1 MGRRTNAAIVTA
13 AAATLVAALA
23 GPAAAESTTN
33 TVTVHADQPIA
44 TLAGNAIGANTPI
57 WNPNLTHPVVAS
69 RIRTAGLRT
78 LAFNGGGVS
87 DLYHWADG
95 SLSHDP
101 DAAHHP
107 YDYYSLKPQFSFD
120 QFESV
125 AKRAGAGTFV
135 HVNYG
140 TGTAA
145 EAAGWVRYAN
155 KIKNY
160 RVRDWE
166 VGEEVYLNGYLPDL
180 NIEPDAHAD
189 KSPEAYARN
198 VVEYSRAMKAVDPTI
213 RVGVGLLVSGPGPSV
228 YRDWNETVLRIAG
241 PAIDF
246 VDLHWY
252 PSTFVGSDQAT
263 LLGSADAIPTIMQ
276 DVRATVDQ
284 LAGPR
289 VAITIGETNS
299 AITGGP
305 DQIAPFNALF
315 LAEHALT
322 MLENEADSVDVWA
335 LHNGDDGSGDLGLL
349 ASGDCAGCAPD
360 DTPYPPYFGVQLA
373 TQVAGHGGRLLQ
385 ASSPDEL
392 VRVHAS
398 RRADGSL
405 AVMLINTDPTTARTV
420 RLAGCTGRS
429 TAEVWSY
436 QPGDQQ
442 VRVKHEHATPT
453 RTLPPYSITV
463 LILPPGR

>member
-1 MGRRTNAAIVTA
+1 MGRPTRAAIITA
-13 AAATLVAALA
+13 AAATLVATLA
-23 GPAAAESTTN
+23 GPAAAETATN
-33 TVTVHADQPIA
+33 AVAVHADQPIA
-44 TLAGNAIGANTPI
+44 ALATNAIGANTPI
-57 WNPNLTHPVVAS
+57 WNPNLVHPVVAD

-101 DAAHHP
+101 DAANHP

-120 QFESV
+120 QFAGV
-125 AKRAGAGTFV
+125 AGRAGAGMLV

-155 KIKNY
+155 KIKSY

-166 VGEEVYLNGYLPDL
+166 VGEEVYLNGYLPSL
-180 NIEPDAHAD
+180 NVEPDAHAD

-198 VVEYSRAMKAVDPTI
+198 VVEYARAMKAVDPTI
-213 RVGVGLLVSGPGPSV
+213 RVGVGLLVTGPGPSV
-228 YRDWNETVLRIAG
+228 YRDWNEAVLRIAG
-241 PAIDF
+241 PAIAF

-252 PSTFVGSDQAT
+252 PSTFVGSDQET
-263 LLGSADAIPTIMQ
+263 LLGSADAIPTIMR
-276 DVRATVDQ
+276 DMRATVDQ
-284 LAGPR
+284 FAGPR

-305 DQIAPFNALF
+305 DQTAPFNALF

-322 MLENEADSVDVWA
+322 MLANGAESVDVWA
-335 LHNGDDGSGDLGLL
+335 LHNGNYGSGDLGLL
-349 ASGDCAGCAPD
+349 ASGGCAGCAPD

-373 TQVAGHGGRLLQ
+373 TQVGGHGGRLLQ
-385 ASSPDEL
+385 ASSTDPL
-392 VRVHAS
+392 IRVHAS

-405 AVMLINTDPTTARTV
+405 AVMLINTDPANARTV
-420 RLAGCTGRS
+420 RLTACTGGS
-429 TAEVWSY
+429 TVEVLSY

-442 VRVKHEHATPT
+442 VQVRREHGTRS
-453 RTLPPYSITV
+453 RTLPPYSLTV
-463 LILPPGR
+463 LIVH

>member
-1 MGRRTNAAIVTA
+1 MGRRTNATIVTA
-13 AAATLVAALA
+13 AAAALVAALA
-23 GPAAAESTTN
+23 GPAVAETTTN

-44 TLAGNAIGANTPI
+44 TLAANAIGANTPI
-57 WNPNLTHPVVAS
+57 WNPNLVHPVVAS
-69 RIRTAGLRT
+69 RIHTAGLRT

-101 DAAHHP
+101 DAANHP

-155 KIKNY
+155 KVKNY

-276 DVRATVDQ
+276 DMRATVDQ

-299 AITGGP
+299 AISGGP

-322 MLENEADSVDVWA
+322 MLENDADSIDVWA
-335 LHNGDDGSGDLGLL
+335 LHNGNDGSGDLGLL

-385 ASSPDEL
+385 ASSTDPL

-398 RRADGSL
+398 RRADGSV
-405 AVMLINTDPTTARTV
+405 AVMLINTDPTNATTV
-420 RLAGCTGRS
+420 RLAGCASGP
-429 TAEVWSY
+429 AEVMSY
-436 QPGDQQ
+436 QPGDQR
-442 VRVKHEHATPT
+442 VRVRHEHGTPT
-453 RTLPPYSITV
+453 RTLPPYSIMV
-463 LILPPGR
+463 LILR